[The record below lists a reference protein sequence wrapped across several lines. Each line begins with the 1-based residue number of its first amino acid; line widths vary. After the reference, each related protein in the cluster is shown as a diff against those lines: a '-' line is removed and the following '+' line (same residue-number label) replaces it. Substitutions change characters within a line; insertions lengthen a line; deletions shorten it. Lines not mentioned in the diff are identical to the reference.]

1 MGEKA
6 RGLLRGQG
14 GGNRDPEV
22 QWSGPQGDTNS
33 INQVLPS
40 PCHNLYFEHKRPDT
54 NQLRHFPRR

>member
-1 MGEKA
+1 MGEEA

-40 PCHNLYFEHKRPDT
+40 PNTVPVSDIICILST
-54 NQLRHFPRR
+54 NDQTQIN